1 MADSFVTVKKQ
12 NDMLSITEFLNC
24 ESYFLVYFSK
34 RAWKKIVTVIQW
46 SASIHLLFFL
56 FVK

>member
-34 RAWKKIVTVIQW
+34 RA
-46 SASIHLLFFL
+46 
-56 FVK
+56 